1 MIRHELRDDSF
12 LKPNEH
18 QVASKVVDGEAILI
32 DLSSGMYYSMEKVS
46 GLVWSMIMA
55 GSSIA
60 IIADV
65 IADRYSVPVAQAQED
80 VRALV
85 EELLA
90 DNLVLVDKLRDELS
104 SVPAVDGAVGPYE
117 RPRLLKYDDMAEMFA
132 LDPPLPELPPLS
144 PK

>member
-1 MIRHELRDDSF
+1 MKDELQDDSF
-12 LKPNEH
+12 LQPNEH
-18 QVASKVVDGEAILI
+18 RVASKVVDGEAILI
-32 DLSSGMYYSMEKVS
+32 DLSSGMYYSMENVS

-60 IIADV
+60 RIAEV
-65 IADRYSVPVAQAQED
+65 IADRYSVPLARVQED

-90 DNLVLVDKLRDELS
+90 DNLVLVGQPRDGLS
-104 SVPAVDGAVGPYE
+104 SEPAVDGAVGAYE
-117 RPRLLKYDDMAEMFA
+117 RPKLLKYDDMAEMFA

>member
-1 MIRHELRDDSF
+1 MTNHQLRDDSF
-12 LKPNEH
+12 LQPNEH
-18 QVASKVVDGEAILI
+18 QVASKVIDGEAILV

-46 GLVWSMIMA
+46 GLVWSMIMT
-55 GSSIA
+55 GSSVGRIA
-60 IIADV
+60 EMIAE
-65 IADRYSVPVAQAQED
+65 RYSVPVAQAEQD

-90 DNLVLVDKLRDELS
+90 DNLVLIGSPRDGLA
-104 SVPAVDGAVGPYE
+104 SVPAMDGTPGPYE
-117 RPRLLKYDDMAEMFA
+117 QPKLLKYDDMAEMFA

>member
-1 MIRHELRDDSF
+1 MNHEFRNDSF
-12 LKPNEH
+12 LQPNEH

-55 GSSIA
+55 GSSVARIA
-60 IIADV
+60 AV
-65 IADRYSVPVAQAQED
+65 IAERYSVPLAQAQED

-85 EELLA
+85 DELLA
-90 DNLVLVDKLRDELS
+90 DKLVLVGSSRDEPA
-104 SVPAVDGAVGPYE
+104 SVPAMDGAVGPYE
-117 RPRLLKYDDMAEMFA
+117 RPQLLKYDDMAEMFA